1 MGREVTG
8 ELTRDCS
15 SVVEKK
21 AEEFLP
27 QAFPQVCLGERQ
39 EEGSLGSGPSP
50 ATGLLLVTV
59 GKTSALLDLPP
70 PPHLRP
76 TSSRSFPG
84 PVVMELEAMLSECS
98 GLWLPVPSPS
108 PVTGAGDCLATEPER
123 GGPELQEVTL
133 GHREDSTIRSVILFP
148 DGLTTSVLT

>member
-70 PPHLRP
+70 PPPSEAHL
-76 TSSRSFPG
+76 
-84 PVVMELEAMLSECS
+84 LSLLSWPC
-98 GLWLPVPSPS
+98 
-108 PVTGAGDCLATEPER
+108 GDGV
-123 GGPELQEVTL
+123 GGDAL
-133 GHREDSTIRSVILFP
+133 
-148 DGLTTSVLT
+148 